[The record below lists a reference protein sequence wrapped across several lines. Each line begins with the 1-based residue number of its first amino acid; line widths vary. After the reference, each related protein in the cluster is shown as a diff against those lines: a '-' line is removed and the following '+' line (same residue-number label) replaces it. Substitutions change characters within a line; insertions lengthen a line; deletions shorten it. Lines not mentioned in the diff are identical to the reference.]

1 MSIFDLL
8 QAEFVLQF
16 DAPLLPRALRDN
28 YLIALGRAR
37 DKEHLPRQ
45 VNVAYLDSLR
55 GVLSKNATLRE
66 LATQAIATRKIV
78 YAEVS
83 LLPTRRC
90 FHCLR

>member
-8 QAEFVLQF
+8 QAEFVLQP

-28 YLIALGRAR
+28 YLIVLGRAR